1 MEEKI
6 VICISN
12 VSSPQKKIKNPV
24 IQKEKIKP
32 QRALVFLL
40 VNSFHEWDVPS
51 WIWEWCIFKFPLNL
65 IWISEDFWPDV
76 EISCVNTLHDG
87 QFSPGWFLEQLDHGG
102 TVGLITAEPTVSL
115 WCDWDPP
122 RAQAAECEVLM
133 DRYVGAF
140 TCPLSGRCDR
150 FWQLVCSHFTWLER
164 PWAPALSRAA
174 PALLLRCCLINQSH
188 RFCQAGVNATF
199 TKHY

>member
-12 VSSPQKKIKNPV
+12 VSSPQKKKKNNPV

-32 QRALVFLL
+32 QRVPAFLL

-51 WIWEWCIFKFPLNL
+51 WIWEWCIFKFPFNL

-102 TVGLITAEPTVSL
+102 TVGLVTAEPTVSL
-115 WCDWDPP
+115 WCGSETPTPTPHP
-122 RAQAAECEVLM
+122 RRHRLLNVRCWWTDTSVHSRVHCLEDVIASDSLFVLISP
-133 DRYVGAF
+133 GW
-140 TCPLSGRCDR
+140 SGPELQRCSR
-150 FWQLVCSHFTWLER
+150 LLQRCS
-164 PWAPALSRAA
+164 
-174 PALLLRCCLINQSH
+174 C
-188 RFCQAGVNATF
+188 ATA
-199 TKHY
+199 